1 MLIRLSP
8 ITSSPTLHSLLPF
21 VEAAV
26 QPMPPLQSA
35 DVSLATCA
43 PLLALLNQ
51 SFFCIF
57 LRSSLLVERF
67 GTDPFFTPFSATAFS
82 PLAE

>member
-43 PLLALLNQ
+43 PLLAPLEPELL
-51 SFFCIF
+51 
-57 LRSSLLVERF
+57 LHLLALF
-67 GTDPFFTPFSATAFS
+67 ALG
-82 PLAE
+82 